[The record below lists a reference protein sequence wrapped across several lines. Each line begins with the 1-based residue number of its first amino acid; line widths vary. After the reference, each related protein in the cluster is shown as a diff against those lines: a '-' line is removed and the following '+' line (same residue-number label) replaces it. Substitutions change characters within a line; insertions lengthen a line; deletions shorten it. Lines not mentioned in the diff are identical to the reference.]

1 MTKTHSVTKKIK
13 LVGIGLIIGLILGI
27 VGTFF
32 FQNYNPPD
40 EGKDPNPSIVFE
52 RIMSHNE
59 LVCASQKYNITEK
72 VTDANSFMGFFDIP
86 FTENSF
92 WYRYVG
98 TIKVGVNLEEASF
111 ETNGS
116 TIKVTL
122 NQPGIISNAPNMEET
137 GCLEEN
143 NNLLNPIHVKD
154 IDAFQ
159 QHCIE
164 QSEADVVK
172 GGIYDEARANA
183 EQDIRD
189 MFYAALG
196 DAYSV
201 EFDWRTQNE
210 QED

>member
-1 MTKTHSVTKKIK
+1 MVKNKAVAKKIK
-13 LVGIGLIIGLILGI
+13 LVGVGLIIGLVLGI
-27 VGTFF
+27 AGTFF

-40 EGKDPNPSIVFE
+40 EEKSPNPSIVFE
-52 RIMSHNE
+52 RIAAHNE
-59 LVCASQKYNITEK
+59 LVCASQKYNITDK

-86 FTENSF
+86 VTENSF

-98 TIKVGVNLEEASF
+98 TIKVGINLKDASF
-111 ETNGS
+111 ETS
-116 TIKVTL
+116 ESSIKVTL
-122 NQPGIISNAPNMEET
+122 CQPYIISNTPNMEET

-164 QSEADVVK
+164 QSEADVIK
-172 GGIYDEARANA
+172 GGIMDEARSNA

-196 DAYSV
+196 DTYSV
-201 EFDWRTQNE
+201 EFQWKVE
-210 QED
+210 A

>member
-1 MTKTHSVTKKIK
+1 M
-13 LVGIGLIIGLILGI
+13 
-27 VGTFF
+27 
-32 FQNYNPPD
+32 
-40 EGKDPNPSIVFE
+40 
-52 RIMSHNE
+52 
-59 LVCASQKYNITEK
+59 
-72 VTDANSFMGFFDIP
+72 
-86 FTENSF
+86 
-92 WYRYVG
+92 
-98 TIKVGVNLEEASF
+98 EEASF

-172 GGIYDEARANA
+172 GGI
-183 EQDIRD
+183 
-189 MFYAALG
+189 
-196 DAYSV
+196 V
-201 EFDWRTQNE
+201 
-210 QED
+210 

>member
-1 MTKTHSVTKKIK
+1 MTKTHGTAKKIK

-40 EGKDPNPSIVFE
+40 EEKDPNPSIVFE

-59 LVCASQKYNITEK
+59 LVCASQKYNITDK
-72 VTDANSFMGFFDIP
+72 VTDANSFMDLFDIP

-98 TIKVGVNLEEASF
+98 TIKVGVNLKEASF
-111 ETNGS
+111 KTDKTN
-116 TIKVTL
+116 IKITL
-122 NQPGIISNAPNMEET
+122 TQPYIISNTPNMEET

-159 QHCIE
+159 QRCVE
-164 QSEADVVK
+164 QSEADVIK
-172 GGIYDEARANA
+172 GGIFDEARSNA

-201 EFDWRTQNE
+201 EFDWRSQNE
-210 QED
+210 QEG